1 VIQDEAPAFIDTD
14 DTPPIILGQGD
25 YRTTPEPNALFSG
38 CMLAGAAWIV
48 VALALAAWRV
58 LG

>member
-1 VIQDEAPAFIDTD
+1 MTRATKD